1 MKMRLRIINI
11 GVAAVAAVGL
21 LAGCSQSPD
30 PTATPAPEPAAPT
43 ATSAPAATPT
53 SAPPAE
59 PLLVAASIYPMQYF
73 AERVGGER
81 VRVVTLVPPGVEAHA
96 FRLAPSDLRVLAES
110 AVIAMNGLEME
121 PWLERAIEALGD
133 DARAI
138 VVEAADAE
146 AAMPHVEDEHGH
158 EDEDEH
164 GHEDEDEHGHEDEDE
179 HGHDDEDEHG
189 HEDEDE
195 HGHEDEDEHG
205 HEDEDEHGHEDEDE
219 HGHDDEDEHGH
230 EDEDEH
236 GHEDEDEHGHEDE
249 DEHGHDDHAHGE
261 FDPHLWNDPLLAIGQ
276 AERIADAL
284 IEADPDGAD
293 VYRANLAALAA
304 DLRDLHAEFQDGLAS
319 CRHRQF
325 IASHAAYGYLAAR
338 YDIKQVEIA
347 GLSPEAEPTAGR
359 LAELADLIEETGI
372 SVVLVEPVLS
382 GANESALAQEAGI
395 RQLPIHAI
403 GSVTPAELERHGDY
417 IGLMRDT
424 LASLRVAMEC
434 A

>member
-164 GHEDEDEHGHEDEDE
+164 GHEDGDEHGHED
-179 HGHDDEDEHG
+179 GDEHG

-205 HEDEDEHGHEDEDE
+205 HEDEDEHGHE
-219 HGHDDEDEHGH
+219 DEDEHGH

-403 GSVTPAELERHGDY
+403 GSVTPAELEQHGDY

>member
-43 ATSAPAATPT
+43 ATSAPTAAPT

-164 GHEDEDEHGHEDEDE
+164 GHEDEDEHGHE
-179 HGHDDEDEHG
+179 
-189 HEDEDE
+189 
-195 HGHEDEDEHG
+195 
-205 HEDEDEHGHEDEDE
+205 
-219 HGHDDEDEHGH
+219 DEDEHGH

>member
-43 ATSAPAATPT
+43 ATSAPTAAPT

-121 PWLERAIEALGD
+121 PWMERAIEALGD

-179 HGHDDEDEHG
+179 HGHEDEDARG

-195 HGHEDEDEHG
+195 HGHE
-205 HEDEDEHGHEDEDE
+205 
-219 HGHDDEDEHGH
+219 DEDEHGH